1 MTFGERK
8 EAIRYFE
15 EARGAIFRNLSYAGI
30 AAAWTLKHDQGQ
42 LSAWLVWAIAL
53 FSLYLGLDAIYVYR
67 MANEERE
74 EYLEL
79 EAEFKRKNSNE
90 VPGNDV
96 KANYDKTKIRS
107 NVICA
112 KVYPLALVP
121 AYVCLIVGAV
131 DSLARLSKYASGEC
145 L

>member
-15 EARGAIFRNLSYAGI
+15 QARGVIFRNLSFAGI
-30 AAAWTLKHDQGQ
+30 AASWTLKHNQGL
-42 LSAWLVWAIAL
+42 LSAWLVWAIVF
-53 FSLYLGLDAIYVYR
+53 FSLYLALDAFYVYR
-67 MANEERE
+67 IANLERE

-79 EAEFKRKNSNE
+79 ELEFQRKNSNK

-96 KANYDKTKIRS
+96 KANYDRTKIRG

-112 KVYPLALVP
+112 KFYPIVLLT

-131 DSLARLSKYASGEC
+131 DSLSRLSM
-145 L
+145 